1 MKIACAKLNR
11 ARIMLTLFKHSDIS
25 KGKKINMA
33 AGHPVRPR

>member
-11 ARIMLTLFKHSDIS
+11 ARIMLTLFKNKS

-33 AGHPVRPR
+33 AVQPVRPR